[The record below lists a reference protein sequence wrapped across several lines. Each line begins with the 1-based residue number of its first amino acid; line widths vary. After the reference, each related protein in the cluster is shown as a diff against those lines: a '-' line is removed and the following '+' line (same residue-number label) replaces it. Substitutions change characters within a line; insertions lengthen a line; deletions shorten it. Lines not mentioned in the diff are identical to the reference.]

1 MRGLDPQF
9 LAICGKVN
17 VSTILNTVCDKPA
30 LSKDMEVTKDTFFLP
45 SMPEVYGGKENSND
59 NGTPWKFYSANS
71 TLASPSGAADAN
83 RIKYWN
89 DNPDWWWERGAVAGG
104 AGGVRRVNTDGG
116 AGGGDG
122 AVYSSGVAV
131 ACIVY

>member
-1 MRGLDPQF
+1 M
-9 LAICGKVN
+9 
-17 VSTILNTVCDKPA
+17 CDKPA
-30 LSKDMEVTKDTFFLP
+30 LNKDMEVTKDTFFLP

-89 DNPDWWWERGAVAGG
+89 GNPDWWWQRGANAGNAYYVRSVSTGGYAWYING
-104 AGGVRRVNTDGG
+104 AMNTN
-116 AGGGDG
+116 
-122 AVYSSGVAV
+122 GVAV